1 MKQHQQTSS
10 RSLRRRRGERGD
22 TTVQAVV
29 LVPLTLLLIF
39 AIVQFAV
46 AWYAKTA
53 LTAAAED
60 GLRQAQTNTA
70 QPPEPAAERS
80 ARMNAGF
87 VDDLAAYSQRAANGR
102 LTVTVTGK
110 VPAAFPGLRWTITGT
125 ATGPIEEFRPQ
136 GG

>member
-1 MKQHQQTSS
+1 MKQCQQKPR
-10 RSLRRRRGERGD
+10 RSRRRRTGERGD

-29 LVPLTLLLIF
+29 LVPLTLLLMF
-39 AIVQFAV
+39 AIVQFAM

-60 GLRQAQTNTA
+60 GLRQAQTNA
-70 QPPEPAAERS
+70 GQAPEPAAERS
-80 ARMNAGF
+80 ALMNAGF
-87 VDDLAAYSQRAANGR
+87 VDDLAATSQRTVAGR
-102 LTVTVTGK
+102 ITVTVTGK

-125 ATGPIEEFRPQ
+125 ATGPIEELRLQ

>member
-1 MKQHQQTSS
+1 MRHRKHLAAHEGQGTN
-10 RSLRRRRGERGD
+10 RERGD
-22 TTVQAVV
+22 ATVQAVA

-60 GLRQAQTNTA
+60 GLRHTQTNISQA
-70 QPPEPAAERS
+70 PEPAAHQS

-87 VDDLAAYSQRAANGR
+87 VDDLTITSNRTPGGR
-102 LTVTVTGK
+102 LTVTVRGK
-110 VPAAFPGLRWTITGT
+110 VPGAFPGLRWTITGT
-125 ATGPIEEFRPQ
+125 ATGVTEEFRPQ